1 MEKIKFYAP
10 CDGKIFKIED
20 LKDGVFSEKML
31 GDGIYIEPESN
42 IFYSPFEEANIN
54 MIFDTKHAMFIQCKN
69 GPNVL
74 IHIGLDT
81 VNLKGK
87 PFKIFTDINKQVSL
101 KDKLV
106 EVNFDMIKKNKLSL
120 ATPIV
125 IEENLEENW
134 KFVLNDDVKSVK
146 KGDEIGYFYLDNQK
160 DILKNIDALISINKY
175 DKVAEDIYKFVG
187 TSANYSKFY
196 NCMTRFRLI
205 IKNKSKV
212 DLESIEKLSLVKG
225 THWNGEELQII
236 IGGEVQKVFTAFT
249 ILNDNLLKETNVVKV
264 KRPFKERIMAALAG
278 VMVPNLPIFI
288 GVGMLMAVQSIL
300 IQAGVLV
307 KPGPGGSLEEIDHFS
322 QYFYIITDV
331 AFKFLG
337 LFVGYNTIRYLGGNS
352 QMGLLICLVIAN
364 PFLFQN
370 ATPIWT
376 WFKIGDVSI
385 GIKAYANT
393 ILPCVAAMI
402 GYYWLDKWIK
412 TWMPSMVDIIFRH
425 TLAFIVIVS
434 ATFFFVGPTL
444 GLVEYGIGY
453 VVNQIGLLPLGIGVA
468 IFSFVWQPAVV
479 LGIHIAIAMPISVQV
494 QQEIPQLLSP
504 GLMYGVYGQVGALIG
519 LIIRTKDAKLR
530 AMGIANIPAGL
541 IGVSEPILYGI
552 NLPKQKPFMAG
563 NIGAAIGGM
572 ISGIIGVK
580 MHIPGGYGIFSIT
593 GYIPGGAVNVAMFSM
608 CLLITLASSALVT
621 LLIYKERPDEL
632 KEIQKINKL
641 LIYAYCYRNNLTKK
655 EAYAQL
661 DVFLLR
667 TNNFFSK
674 EELKNI
680 KELEKEII
688 ILNKKE
694 AVYEKYSEKYELQK
708 NRYLLK
714 LKKLRKT
721 EDIEKIKNLYNTFE
735 NFEKNNKQ
743 EQMLEEINLFKENVK
758 EKSKWFNS
766 KQDEFMDLVSQNTE
780 KFANDVE
787 FSNLV
792 KLNNQYFNAIH
803 SLDINYGLT
812 QINNDYLRKKDIKIK
827 AVS

>member
-10 CDGKIFKIED
+10 CDGKIFKIEK
-20 LKDGVFSEKML
+20 LNDGVFSEKML
-31 GDGIYIEPESN
+31 GDGIYIEPDSN
-42 IFYSPFEEANIN
+42 VFYSPFEEANIN
-54 MIFDTKHAMFIQCKN
+54 MIFDTKHAMFLKCKN

-87 PFKIFTDINKQVSL
+87 PFKIFTEVNKQVSL
-101 KDKLV
+101 NDKLV
-106 EVNFDMIKKNKLSL
+106 EVNFNMIKENKLQIS
-120 ATPIV
+120 TPIV
-125 IEENLEENW
+125 IEESLEDNW
-134 KFVLNDDVKSVK
+134 KFILKDNIKNVKR
-146 KGDEIGYFYLDNQK
+146 GDEIGYFYLENQK

-175 DKVAEDIYKFVG
+175 DKTAEDIYKFVG

-212 DLESIEKLSLVKG
+212 DLESIEKLNLVKG

-236 IGGEVQKVFTAFT
+236 IGGEVQKVFASFT
-249 ILNDNLLKETNVVKV
+249 NLTNNFSKENSVVKA
-264 KRPFKERIMAALAG
+264 KRSFKEKAMASLAG

-307 KPGPGGSLEEIDHFS
+307 KPGPAGSLEEIDHFS

-402 GYYWLDKWIK
+402 GYYWLDKWIR
-412 TWMPSMVDIIFRH
+412 TWMPAMVDIIFRH
-425 TLAFIVIVS
+425 TLAFIIIVS

-453 VVNQIGLLPLGIGVA
+453 VVNEIGLLPFGIGVA

-494 QQEIPQLLSP
+494 QQQIPQLLSP
-504 GLMYGVYGQVGALIG
+504 GLMYGVYGQVGALVG

-530 AMGIANIPAGL
+530 AMSIANIPAGL

-552 NLPKQKPFMAG
+552 NLPKQKPFIAG

-580 MHIPGGYGIFSIT
+580 LHVPGGYGIFSIT
-593 GYIPGGAVNVAMFSM
+593 GYIPGGGINVAMFSL
-608 CLLITLASSALVT
+608 CLLITLASSALIT

-632 KEIQKINKL
+632 KEIRKINKL
-641 LIYAYCYRNNLTKK
+641 LVYTYCQKNNITKK
-655 EAYAQL
+655 EALLKL

-667 TNNFFSK
+667 TNNYFSK

-694 AVYEKYSEKYELQK
+694 ATFDKYNEKYEVQK
-708 NRYLLK
+708 NKYLLK
-714 LKKLRKT
+714 LKKMRKT
-721 EDIEKIKNLYNTFE
+721 EEIEKIEILYNSFK
-735 NFEKNNKQ
+735 NFEKNNK
-743 EQMLEEINLFKENVK
+743 LEIMQKEIDSFKEKLK
-758 EKSKWFNS
+758 EKSKWFNN
-766 KQDEFMDLVSQNTE
+766 KQEEFMHIISQNINN
-780 KFANDVE
+780 FAIELNFAD
-787 FSNLV
+787 LI
-792 KLNNQYFNAIH
+792 KLNNQYFSAIH

-812 QINNDYLRKKDIKIK
+812 QIKNDYLRRKDIKMK
-827 AVS
+827 AVK